1 MTDTDA
7 IVAGGIAYRMRRAT
21 AADVAAIVGLIRDDV
36 LGRDREPLAM
46 TAYESAFAAI
56 DADPN
61 QLLLV
66 VEDPD
71 ARVVATMQVSFLPG
85 LSRGGALRAQLE
97 AVRVAPDVQGGG
109 LGSAFL
115 AHVLDYRRRRGAALV
130 QLTTDKHHA
139 DAHRFYERAGFVASH
154 EGMKLEL
161 R

>member
-1 MTDTDA
+1 MTDTEMLVVGGIRYRVRRASATDLGA
-7 IVAGGIAYRMRRAT
+7 IVR
-21 AADVAAIVGLIRDDV
+21 LLRDDV
-36 LGRDREPLAM
+36 LGREREPVGMAP
-46 TAYESAFAAI
+46 YEAAFAAI

-66 VEDPD
+66 VEDQ
-71 ARVVATMQVSFLPG
+71 RSRIVATMQVSFLPG

-97 AVRVAPDVQGGG
+97 AVRVAADVQRGG

-115 AHVLDYRRRRGAALV
+115 ERVLDECRRRGAALV
-130 QLTTDKHHA
+130 QLTTDKRRT